1 MTRIFTMQNPQSQA
15 AQVNSATTVRSAAF
29 AFMRA
34 VGVNTIFGNP
44 GSTELPMFRDFPND
58 FRYVLG
64 LQEASVVGMA
74 DGFAQATGNAAFVNL
89 HSAAGVGNA
98 MGNIFTAFKNQ
109 TPMVI
114 TAGQQAR
121 SLLLQDPY
129 LHSNQAT
136 ELPKPYVKWSI
147 EPSRAEDV
155 PAAIARA
162 YYLAMQQP
170 RGPVLV
176 SIPADDWDRPAP
188 HIAVRTVSTET
199 APQPEMMQLVCAK
212 LDAAGHPALIIGA
225 EVDRAGAWNAVV
237 RLAEKHQAG
246 VYVAPLAGRRGFP
259 EDHPLFMGFLP
270 AVPEQIVRQLAGHDL
285 ILVIG
290 APAFTYHV
298 EGAGPHIPEGAT
310 LCVLSNDP
318 EVVARAPSGIAVQ
331 GSVRLSTEVLLAG
344 TAQHKRPALKT
355 RVLAK
360 RVEAAA
366 PITVAYLLQTLAEVR
381 SPEDV
386 IVEEAPTARVVMNE
400 RLPIVRSGTFFT
412 MDSGGL
418 GFGLPAAVGIALAQ
432 PDKRV
437 ICVIGD
443 GSSLYSIQAIWTAVQ
458 FQLPVT
464 FIVINNQKYAAL
476 KRFAGVFGFPQ
487 NAEIAGTDLPS
498 LDIGGFAK
506 AQDCDAIRIDS
517 AMELRSAL
525 EQALH
530 RRGPGL
536 VEVMAPWPE

>member
-1 MTRIFTMQNPQSQA
+1 MQSSPIQA
-15 AQVNSATTVRSAAF
+15 AHTGSITTVRSATF
-29 AFMRA
+29 DFMRA
-34 VGVNTIFGNP
+34 VGANTIFGNP
-44 GSTELPMFRDFPND
+44 GSTELPMFRDFPDD
-58 FRYVLG
+58 FRYILG

-114 TAGQQAR
+114 TAGQQSR

-129 LHSNQAT
+129 LHSAQAT

-147 EPSRAEDV
+147 EPARAEDV

-176 SIPADDWDRPAP
+176 SIPADDWDRPAL
-188 HIAVRTVSTET
+188 HIGARTVSTET
-199 APQPEMMQLVCAK
+199 APQPEMMKLVAEA
-212 LDAAGHPALIIGA
+212 LDAAKQPALIIGA
-225 EVDRAGAWNAVV
+225 EVDRAGGWDAVV
-237 RLAEKHQAG
+237 RLAERHRAD

-270 AVPEQIVRQLAGHDL
+270 AVPEQVVRQLDGHDFV
-285 ILVIG
+285 LVIG

-298 EGAGPHIPEGAT
+298 EGTGPRIPEGAT
-310 LCVLSNDP
+310 LCVLSSDP
-318 EVVARAPSGIAVQ
+318 EVVARTISGIAVQ
-331 GSVRLSTEVLLAG
+331 GNVRLAAETLLAG
-344 TAQHKRPALKT
+344 TRRHDRDPLRKR
-355 RVLAK
+355 RLAK
-360 RVEAAA
+360 RVEGAA
-366 PITVAYLLQTLAEVR
+366 PITAAFLLQTLAEVR

-386 IVEEAPTARVVMNE
+386 IVEEAPTTRMVMNE

-418 GFGLPAAVGIALAQ
+418 GFGMPAAVGIALAR
-432 PDKRV
+432 PDRRV

-458 FQLPVT
+458 FKLPVT

-476 KRFAGVFGFPQ
+476 KRFAGIFGFPHD
-487 NAEIAGTDLPS
+487 AEIAGTDLPG

-506 AQDCDAIRIDS
+506 AQGCNAVRIDS
-517 AMELRSAL
+517 AFELRLAL

-530 RRGPGL
+530 RPGPSL
-536 VEVMAPWPE
+536 VEVMTPWPE

>member
-1 MTRIFTMQNPQSQA
+1 
-15 AQVNSATTVRSAAF
+15 
-29 AFMRA
+29 
-34 VGVNTIFGNP
+34 
-44 GSTELPMFRDFPND
+44 
-58 FRYVLG
+58 
-64 LQEASVVGMA
+64 
-74 DGFAQATGNAAFVNL
+74 
-89 HSAAGVGNA
+89 
-98 MGNIFTAFKNQ
+98 
-109 TPMVI
+109 
-114 TAGQQAR
+114 
-121 SLLLQDPY
+121 
-129 LHSNQAT
+129 
-136 ELPKPYVKWSI
+136 
-147 EPSRAEDV
+147 
-155 PAAIARA
+155 
-162 YYLAMQQP
+162 
-170 RGPVLV
+170 
-176 SIPADDWDRPAP
+176 
-188 HIAVRTVSTET
+188 
-199 APQPEMMQLVCAK
+199 
-212 LDAAGHPALIIGA
+212 
-225 EVDRAGAWNAVV
+225 
-237 RLAEKHQAG
+237 
-246 VYVAPLAGRRGFP
+246 
-259 EDHPLFMGFLP
+259 
-270 AVPEQIVRQLAGHDL
+270 
-285 ILVIG
+285 
-290 APAFTYHV
+290 
-298 EGAGPHIPEGAT
+298 
-310 LCVLSNDP
+310 
-318 EVVARAPSGIAVQ
+318 
-331 GSVRLSTEVLLAG
+331 
-344 TAQHKRPALKT
+344 LKT

-530 RRGPGL
+530 RRGPSL